1 MRKISNLE
9 SLKIHKIKVINFEHF
24 NELSSQEGIEDLLS
38 FSESR
43 IKTRYE
49 NDFFEESNTQI
60 VSKIKTFLKNFVL
73 LVCLT
78 GCLACF
84 LLLGAYTVKFKFVDK
99 ANFNSVKQSKNNY
112 MIDLAKNKLE
122 NKIENKLET
131 ELAEISKSEI

>member
-1 MRKISNLE
+1 
-9 SLKIHKIKVINFEHF
+9 VINFENL

-43 IKTRYE
+43 IKTRFE
-49 NDFFEESNTQI
+49 NDFLEESNTKI
-60 VSKIKTFLKNFVL
+60 VSKIKTFLKNFL
-73 LVCLT
+73 LLTCLT

-99 ANFNSVKQSKNNY
+99 ANLNSIKQSKNNY

-122 NKIENKLET
+122 NKLET